1 MRQLYLAVVLPKI
14 TYGLDIWYTPPYK
27 PVGFTKNTGL
37 VNMLRSLQKTQR
49 LASTA
54 ITGTLCTAPTD
65 LLDACVG
72 ILPMELALLKAC
84 HRVIV
89 HAYTVPS
96 THPLYQIIQQ
106 VKRNPPTKH
115 LSSID
120 QLIKIFNLYNTK
132 IETISLTP
140 QTNIAQTRED
150 SILIE
155 KNNIA
160 DYRIYSDGSGQEDS
174 IGAAVIL
181 YKKNQAHSV
190 KELQAYMGPP
200 TEHNTYEVEA
210 TGAILAAWIL
220 KLTLETIGKTVTL
233 YIDNQAFIKTLSK
246 MKSTPGQHLIN
257 NFKRSVNK
265 LQCKLTIRWISS
277 HSEVK
282 GNKAADK
289 IAKDTASGRSSRS
302 TDLPRILRSPLPI
315 SVSAT
320 KQEYH
325 AKLQRIWADSW
336 LASPRKSRFSQ
347 INNNFPFRNIST
359 NSPETKQVL

>member
-1 MRQLYLAVVLPKI
+1 
-14 TYGLDIWYTPPYK
+14 
-27 PVGFTKNTGL
+27 
-37 VNMLRSLQKTQR
+37 
-49 LASTA
+49 
-54 ITGTLCTAPTD
+54 
-65 LLDACVG
+65 
-72 ILPMELALLKAC
+72 MELALLKAC
-84 HRVIV
+84 HRAII

-120 QLIKIFNLYNTK
+120 QLIKIFDLYNTK

-140 QTNIAQTRED
+140 QTNIAQTRLSTEIAKTRED

-200 TEHNTYEVEA
+200 TEHNTYEAEA

-246 MKSTPGQHLIN
+246 MKLTPGQHLIN

-277 HSEVK
+277 HSKVK

-315 SVSAT
+315 SASAT

-347 INNNFPFRNIST
+347 IDNFPFGNIST
-359 NSPETKQVL
+359 NSPEIKQVL